1 MLESLNKVIML
12 GKVATP
18 LKEIPN
24 ENIKRMGMAVDTSGM
39 LHHVVISGD
48 FCEKAGDMFDV
59 GCVVYLEGRIA
70 SYPYEAEDGT
80 KSVVVAIFATSI
92 DKVADAPVADAP
104 KPKKTTR
111 KKKVAKKVAE

>member
-18 LKEIPN
+18 LKEIAD

-80 KSVVVAIFATSI
+80 KSVVVAIFAASI
-92 DKVADAPVADAP
+92 DKVADAP

-111 KKKVAKKVAE
+111 KKKAVKKVAE